1 VKSILDKSFVYTPS
15 HRTNIAETFRRLR
28 DAAAQENKAGAAS
41 AGVGFK
47 ASDSPGAGLLA
58 PDSSSRRLPNN
69 PVAAA
74 PIQIR
79 RKA

>member
-28 DAAAQENKAGAAS
+28 DAARQQGS
-41 AGVGFK
+41 APLTERTGGREATGGV
-47 ASDSPGAGLLA
+47 
-58 PDSSSRRLPNN
+58 
-69 PVAAA
+69 VAAA

-79 RKA
+79 RKHG